1 MPVPGMMEVEFE
13 GPMGLPS
20 VLLEVTPVLRETELD
35 VVLPVAG
42 PISVLLLSGALGV
55 QGW

>member
-1 MPVPGMMEVEFE
+1 MVEVEFE

-20 VLLEVTPVLRETELD
+20 VLLEVTPMLRETELE
-35 VVLPVAG
+35 VKLPVAG
-42 PISVLLLSGALGV
+42 PTSVLLLSGTLGV